1 MYCKYC
7 GTEIENGS
15 KFCKQCGVDLNDTRE
30 TNQKQTIKKN
40 RFKSISKIGQ
50 SAILLYILWLLIIA
64 SYVLANSE
72 ESHFKDEILYPSL
85 NLVIILPFAIFCV
98 YYIFKI
104 YSKRESSTAS
114 NKPRLNAVKSADNSL
129 GLYGGSTLVKVYM
142 LTDFARKKGRMQVIK
157 TSIDT
162 ELPQAYCQF
171 RYYDEIT
178 LVEFSENIGCLSSA
192 QITENKNH
200 LCIREY
206 KNGRFELDHLDNLKE
221 NDVMMLYS

>member
-72 ESHFKDEILYPSL
+72 ESHFKDEILYTSL

-98 YYIFKI
+98 
-104 YSKRESSTAS
+104 
-114 NKPRLNAVKSADNSL
+114 
-129 GLYGGSTLVKVYM
+129 
-142 LTDFARKKGRMQVIK
+142 
-157 TSIDT
+157 
-162 ELPQAYCQF
+162 
-171 RYYDEIT
+171 
-178 LVEFSENIGCLSSA
+178 
-192 QITENKNH
+192 
-200 LCIREY
+200 
-206 KNGRFELDHLDNLKE
+206 
-221 NDVMMLYS
+221 